1 MRRADVEFK
10 QSNAAQAFLSDI
22 ETAVEEQAA
31 GVEVPQQRYINEGK
45 LMHRVMQ
52 LIATPADLAPTLS
65 GLEAQGIVT
74 AAEAARIERLLRKR
88 LAPPQVAAWFDG
100 SWELYNECNV
110 LKRDA
115 EGRLRVVRPDR
126 VARRGEDWLVIDYK
140 LARYREEHVEQVK
153 EYLRTLREMGHP
165 KAKGY
170 LFYLLTGQ
178 VVEVAG

>member
-1 MRRADVEFK
+1 M
-10 QSNAAQAFLSDI
+10 
-22 ETAVEEQAA
+22 
-31 GVEVPQQRYINEGK
+31 
-45 LMHRVMQ
+45 
-52 LIATPADLAPTLS
+52 
-65 GLEAQGIVT
+65 
-74 AAEAARIERLLRKR
+74 
-88 LAPPQVAAWFDG
+88 AAWFDG

-165 KAKGY
+165 KAQGY